1 MLREAVHARQETNL
15 KPRISGAFLLELLI
29 VWFKIERLIYN
40 FYNLRDLM
48 SNEIGFL
55 ESNSTLLNEISRV
68 LNRDG
73 AIDMLFS
80 SIKIEDLNKDEKYFL
95 FSFLDEIKETFS
107 LARDNFSKIDEY
119 CQITADADLPI
130 EYGTGRD
137 ILLSYTIILRFFTEY
152 LVVQANG
159 FYQNLF
165 IKRIDFIKKNEKYFY
180 ILDEVVSSQLRYIIY
195 EYRSYIFSCS
205 ISSLKKEINEIKNI
219 RDYIYD
225 VKVSISD
232 THEKC
237 KIVENKLMTYQ
248 SEIDDFYK
256 EKSEKIHNDLEIKEN
271 RILELKGYLEN
282 LGGDYNFAGLT
293 KAYSDFYRTKSIERW
308 ISLSVL
314 VLLALLSLLPLGI
327 KLITENAN
335 KVSDVNVLHY
345 FGFSA
350 LTVIALYFFRVS
362 LQNYNS
368 IKAELT
374 QIKLRMNL
382 CMFVDHYSDFSKNKD
397 NREAL
402 EKFENIIFS
411 NIQPNENNIPSTFD
425 GLEQLASLI
434 ESVTKR
440 SK

>member
-1 MLREAVHARQETNL
+1 MLREAVHARQKTNL

-119 CQITADADLPI
+119 CQITAEADLPI

>member
-1 MLREAVHARQETNL
+1 
-15 KPRISGAFLLELLI
+15 
-29 VWFKIERLIYN
+29 
-40 FYNLRDLM
+40 M

-119 CQITADADLPI
+119 CQITAEADLLI
-130 EYGTGRD
+130 ENGTGRD

-314 VLLALLSLLPLGI
+314 VLLALLSFLPLGI